1 MILNFCFLPLP
12 EDDCDSDNI
21 AFVVVVVVGGGVDVM
36 GKVPSRVL
44 GDLLGWDLV
53 SSNLDSEIAK

>member
-21 AFVVVVVVGGGVDVM
+21 AFVVVVVVGGVGVM
-36 GKVPSRVL
+36 GKVPSGVL